1 MPIVFKTEEERN
13 PTQPVVTPEIIKANK
28 KYNTAETIKIEPK
41 DYSNVEIPPYTPPA
55 DAKSGMYEEFDIVS
69 EDDLTQTPFAEGEE
83 EKLAL
88 DFILEFGLYNKFL
101 LWCGIQDQLKKLK
114 DSLDITIE

>member
-13 PTQPVVTPEIIKANK
+13 PTKQELTP
-28 KYNTAETIKIEPK
+28 YN
-41 DYSNVEIPPYTPPA
+41 PPA
-55 DAKSGMYEEFDIVS
+55 DAKSGAYEEFDIVS
-69 EDDLTQTPFAEGEE
+69 EDDLTQTPFAKGEE